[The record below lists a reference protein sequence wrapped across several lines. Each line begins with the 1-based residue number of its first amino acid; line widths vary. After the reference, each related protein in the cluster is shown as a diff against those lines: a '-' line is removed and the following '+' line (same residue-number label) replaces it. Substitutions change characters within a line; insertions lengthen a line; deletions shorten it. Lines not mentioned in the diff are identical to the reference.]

1 MTYPMLAILP
11 RQDCLLLKVGLP
23 HVRSFKTKKDCP
35 GKNNLPDTVL
45 KKIIQ
50 NSKEKNKMLFYAH
63 KPDVMSFL

>member
-23 HVRSFKTKKDCP
+23 CVNSSKTKKDCP

-50 NSKEKNKMLFYAH
+50 NSKENFKTPFYKLKTNMVA
-63 KPDVMSFL
+63 FL